1 MKEKLEKVNKYI
13 QEFHKCGMSQEFL
26 GMEDSFELAVL
37 CQYKNDKG
45 ILVRCPHQWRV
56 HHSAMNNILE
66 KLNGQKERIAS
77 ARDFEELYK
86 IIEENRVPD
95 IGDLTIYDIAV
106 RIGYLQTPKVL
117 PQDFVYIHAG
127 AKEGAMAL
135 YRCGLIKTK
144 PSAIMKLQDFEV
156 LALLKDIDKKQH
168 HIPEFATYSMIIENF
183 LCVKRKDL
191 VAL

>member
-1 MKEKLEKVNKYI
+1 MERKYEQLNKSI
-13 QEFHKCGMSQEFL
+13 REFHKRGMLQEFL

-45 ILVRCPHQWRV
+45 TLVRCPHQWRV
-56 HHSAMNNILE
+56 LHSAMNGIWE
-66 KLNGQKERIAS
+66 KLSAQKERIAS
-77 ARDFEELYK
+77 VRDFEELYK
-86 IIEENRVPD
+86 IVEENRVPN

-117 PQDFVYIHAG
+117 PQKFVYIHAG
-127 AKEGAMAL
+127 AKEGVKAL

-144 PSAIMKLQDFEV
+144 PSAMMNLQDFEA
-156 LALLKDIDKKQH
+156 LALLKNIDKKQH
-168 HIPEFATYSMIIENF
+168 QIPEFATYSMILENF

-191 VAL
+191 EVL

>member
-1 MKEKLEKVNKYI
+1 MVPVFSKDNEVIISHQAFIET
-13 QEFHKCGMSQEFL
+13 
-26 GMEDSFELAVL
+26 VL
-37 CQYKNDKG
+37 
-45 ILVRCPHQWRV
+45 
-56 HHSAMNNILE
+56 SAAYRMFPNEVIN
-66 KLNGQKERIAS
+66 S
-77 ARDFEELYK
+77 
-86 IIEENRVPD
+86 PD

-144 PSAIMKLQDFEV
+144 PSAIMSLQDFEI
-156 LALLKDIDKKQH
+156 LMPLKNIDRRHH

-191 VAL
+191 MVL

>member
-1 MKEKLEKVNKYI
+1 MEGKYEQLNKYI

-56 HHSAMNNILE
+56 RHRALNNILE
-66 KLNGQKERIAS
+66 ELNGQKERIAS
-77 ARDFEELYK
+77 VHNFEELYK
-86 IIEENRVPD
+86 IVEETRVPY

-106 RIGYLQTPKVL
+106 RIGYLQTPQVL
-117 PQDFVYIHAG
+117 PQEFVYIHAG
-127 AKEGAMAL
+127 AREGVMAL

-144 PSAIMKLQDFEV
+144 PSAMMNLQDFEA
-156 LALLKDIDKKQH
+156 LARLKNIDKKQQQ
-168 HIPEFATYSMIIENF
+168 IPEFATYSMIIENF

-191 VAL
+191 VTL

>member
-13 QEFHKCGMSQEFL
+13 QEFHKCGMLQEFL

-106 RIGYLQTPKVL
+106 RLGYLQIPKVL
-117 PQDFVYIHAG
+117 PQKFVYIHAG
-127 AKEGAMAL
+127 AREGAKAL
-135 YRCGLIKTK
+135 YQRGLIKTK
-144 PSAIMKLQDFEV
+144 PSAIMSLQDFEI
-156 LALLKDIDKKQH
+156 LMPLKNIDRRHH

-191 VAL
+191 MVL

>member
-13 QEFHKCGMSQEFL
+13 QEFHKCGMLQEFL
-26 GMEDSFELAVL
+26 GMEDSFDLAVT

-45 ILVRCPHQWRV
+45 VLVRCPHQWRV
-56 HHSAMNNILE
+56 RHRAINSILE
-66 KLNGQKERIAS
+66 RLKGIQERIAS

-86 IIEENRVPD
+86 IIEENRVPN

-106 RIGYLQTPKVL
+106 RLGYLQIPKVL
-117 PQDFVYIHAG
+117 PQEFVYIHAG
-127 AKEGAMAL
+127 AREGAKAL
-135 YRCGLIKTK
+135 YQRGLIKTK
-144 PSAIMKLQDFEV
+144 PSAIMSLQDFEI
-156 LALLKDIDKKQH
+156 LMPLKNIDRRHH

-191 VAL
+191 MVL

>member
-13 QEFHKCGMSQEFL
+13 QEFHKCGMLQEFL

-45 ILVRCPHQWRV
+45 VLVRCPHQWRV
-56 HHSAMNNILE
+56 RHRAINSIWERLQD
-66 KLNGQKERIAS
+66 LKECIAS

-106 RIGYLQTPKVL
+106 RVGYLQTPKVL
-117 PQDFVYIHAG
+117 PQEFVYIHAG
-127 AKEGAMAL
+127 AKKGVKAL
-135 YRCGLIKTK
+135 CQHGLIKTK
-144 PSAIMKLQDFEV
+144 PSAVMNLQDFEA
-156 LALLKDIDKKQH
+156 LALLKNIDKKQH
-168 HIPEFATYSMIIENF
+168 QIPEFATYSMILENF

-191 VAL
+191 EVL